1 MAFTNSI
8 VQNMAKNKQIEE
20 IRLSDF
26 PEEMDKQHGVNLWGD
41 LIREHAGRVKPIFA
55 SWSNQP

>member
-8 VQNMAKNKQIEE
+8 IQNMAKNKQIEE

-26 PEEMDKQHGVNLWGD
+26 PEEMDKQHGVKIYGETSYENML
-41 LIREHAGRVKPIFA
+41 A
-55 SWSNQP
+55 SVDRKSVV